1 MDLLKRALA
10 PILPE
15 AWALIDTEARNVL
28 TLNLAARKL
37 VDFHGPHGWG
47 FAAVSTGEVA
57 PIPHPL
63 EGVQLALRRVQPL
76 VELRAPIELDI
87 AELDGV
93 ARGLRNPEL
102 TPVVMAAENVA
113 HAEDNAIFNGHA
125 AAGIVGIIEA
135 STHRPLEVSHVSDYP
150 RAIVHAMDILR
161 RAGVTGPY
169 AVALGPRDYDDLF
182 ATLEQGYPLIK
193 QVQRQIDD
201 GPVIRATAVQG
212 AVVLSVRGGDYEL
225 TVGQDLSIGHA
236 HHDERSVHL
245 YLTESFTFRVIEPAA
260 AVYLKHQPAVPG

>member
-1 MDLLKRALA
+1 MDLLKRNLA

-15 AWALIDTEARNVL
+15 AWGLIDTEARNVL
-28 TLNLAARKL
+28 ALNLAGRKL
-37 VDFHGPHGWG
+37 VDFDGPHGWG
-47 FAAVSTGEVA
+47 FAAVNTGEIE

-63 EGVQLALRRVQPL
+63 DGVQVALRRVQPL
-76 VELRAPIELDI
+76 IELRAPIELDI
-87 AELDGV
+87 AALDMV
-93 ARGLRNPEL
+93 ARGVRNPDL
-102 TPVVMAAENVA
+102 TRVAVAAENVA
-113 HAEDNAIFNGHA
+113 RAEDNAIFNGHV
-125 AAGIVGIIEA
+125 AAGIVGMIEA
-135 STHRPLEVSHVSDYP
+135 STHHPLEVASVSDYP
-150 RAIVHAMDILR
+150 RAVLHAVDILR

-169 AVALGPRDYDDLF
+169 AVALDPRDYDDLF
-182 ATLEQGYPLIK
+182 VTLEQGYPLVK

-201 GPVIRATAVQG
+201 GPVIRAPAVQG

-260 AVYLKHQPAVPG
+260 SVYLKHQPAFSR